1 MNPNP
6 REEIKKLIIGNLEQ
20 KLSTKDG
27 NRHQKAEL
35 KSVVESRAEVLLSN
49 FEKSLLIK
57 EVKQLVVNDCKSEL
71 LKTSK
76 REKSI
81 EAILFVLAII
91 FSLLIGILSFGSD
104 ITLINWAAKGCLLLC
119 AIQIGLYI
127 YMKIRSD

>member
-6 REEIKKLIIGNLEQ
+6 REEIKKLIIGNLDQ

-91 FSLLIGILSFGSD
+91 FSLLI
-104 ITLINWAAKGCLLLC
+104 
-119 AIQIGLYI
+119 
-127 YMKIRSD
+127 

>member
-1 MNPNP
+1 MRPNP
-6 REEIKKLIIGNLEQ
+6 RDEIKKFIKENLEH

-27 NRHQKAEL
+27 NRHQKIEL
-35 KSVVESRAEVLLSN
+35 NKTVESRAEDLLSS

-57 EVKQLVVNDCKSEL
+57 EVKQLVINDCKSEL

-104 ITLINWAAKGCLLLC
+104 ITLINWAAIGCLVLC

-127 YMKIRSD
+127 YLKIHS